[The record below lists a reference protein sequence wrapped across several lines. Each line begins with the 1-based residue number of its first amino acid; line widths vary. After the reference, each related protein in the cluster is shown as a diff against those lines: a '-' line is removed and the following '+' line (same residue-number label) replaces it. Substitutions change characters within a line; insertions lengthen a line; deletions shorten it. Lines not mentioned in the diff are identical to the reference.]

1 LEKLF
6 QKISL
11 ASASVVLVIL
21 IGIFISLF
29 NSSKGAISEFGLGF
43 ITNPVWNKDIVIKKE
58 VEDNKKIKKEELST
72 EKEVVTENDK
82 DEAVEDEEAV
92 SDDDTLEG
100 SDEEEI
106 ADEDDEAITD
116 EDDEVTESNTQSNSI
131 TKTIYGGLVPIVGT
145 LLSTIIALLF
155 ALPIAM
161 GIAIFLSEI
170 APKNISNI
178 VGIAIELLAAI
189 PSIIFG
195 MWGLFYFAPI
205 IQSLVGGY
213 QVSLL
218 TAGIVLGIMI
228 LPFMA
233 AITRDSM
240 NTTPDVLK
248 ESAYALG
255 ATKFEVI
262 KDVIFPYSKV
272 GIIGSI
278 ILALG
283 RALGETMA
291 VAFLIGS
298 IFQLPSKVTD
308 PTISIPVA
316 LANNFGEASGLGES
330 SLFYLA
336 LILFVMSFVVIS
348 VAKFYF
354 LRKKG

>member
-1 LEKLF
+1 MEKIF
-6 QKISL
+6 QKLSFS
-11 ASASVVLVIL
+11 SAKFVLLIL
-21 IGIFISLF
+21 LGIFWILYSTAKP
-29 NSSKGAISEFGLGF
+29 SIDEFGLKF
-43 ITNPVWNKDIVIKKE
+43 LTNPNWNKEIVIDTNLNTTKQLD
-58 VEDNKKIKKEELST
+58 VINSNDTTDDEDDLGL
-72 EKEVVTENDK
+72 D
-82 DEAVEDEEAV
+82 DED
-92 SDDDTLEG
+92 
-100 SDEEEI
+100 SDEVI
-106 ADEDDEAITD
+106 ADEDDTD
-116 EDDEVTESNTQSNSI
+116 TKN
-131 TKTIYGGLVPIVGT
+131 TKTVFGGLVPIVGT
-145 LLSTIIALLF
+145 LLSTIIALIF

-170 APKNISNI
+170 APKNISKP

-195 MWGLFYFAPI
+195 MWGLYYFAPI
-205 IQSLVGGY
+205 ITDIVGGY

-218 TAGIVLGIMI
+218 TAGLVLGIMI

-262 KDVIFPYSKV
+262 KDVIFPYSKS

-283 RALGETMA
+283 RAMGETMA
-291 VAFLIGS
+291 VAFLIGAVYK
-298 IFQLPSKVTD
+298 LPNAIND

-316 LANNFGEASGLGES
+316 MAVNFGEASGLGES
-330 SLFYLA
+330 SLFYLG
-336 LILFVMSFVVIS
+336 LILFVISFAIIS
-348 VAKFYF
+348 FAKFYF
-354 LRKKG
+354 LKRVKS

>member
-1 LEKLF
+1 MEKFF
-6 QKISL
+6 QKIALS
-11 ASASVVLVIL
+11 SATLVFIIL
-21 IGIFISLF
+21 IGIFITLF
-29 NSSKGAISEFGLGF
+29 IAAKPAIDEFGFNF
-43 ITNPVWNKDIVIKKE
+43 ITDSTWN
-58 VEDNKKIKKEELST
+58 
-72 EKEVVTENDK
+72 KEVVISDEKTPSTAIELNDEII
-82 DEAVEDEEAV
+82 DEDEM
-92 SDDDTLEG
+92 
-100 SDEEEI
+100 I
-106 ADEDDEAITD
+106 IDEDT
-116 EDDEVTESNTQSNSI
+116 VLFESEENSL

-145 LLSTIIALLF
+145 LLTTLIALIF

-161 GIAIFLSEI
+161 GIAVFLAEI

-195 MWGLFYFAPI
+195 MWGLYYFAPI
-205 IQSLVGGY
+205 VADIVGGY

-218 TAGIVLGIMI
+218 TAGLVLGVMI

-240 NTTPDVLK
+240 NTTPGVLK

-262 KDVIFPYSKV
+262 KDIIFPYSKT

-298 IFQLPSKVTD
+298 IFVLPSAIND

-316 LANNFGEASGLGES
+316 MANNFGEASGLGES
-330 SLFYLA
+330 ALFYLA
-336 LILFVMSFVVIS
+336 LILFLISFGVIS
-348 VAKFYF
+348 IAKFYF
-354 LRKKG
+354 LKKAH

>member
-1 LEKLF
+1 MFLKVHWMYFLKFIEIGVLMEKLF
-6 QKISL
+6 KTVSFMSATLVMVLL
-11 ASASVVLVIL
+11 AS
-21 IGIFISLF
+21 IFISLF
-29 NSSKGAISEFGLGF
+29 HSAKPAIDEYGFGF
-43 ITNPVWNKDIVIKKE
+43 ITEKAWDKEVPIENSVATSAPVKKE
-58 VEDNKKIKKEELST
+58 TPKATD
-72 EKEVVTENDK
+72 
-82 DEAVEDEEAV
+82 
-92 SDDDTLEG
+92 SDDDLESMLGG
-100 SDEEEI
+100 SISD
-106 ADEDDEAITD
+106 TPMR
-116 EDDEVTESNTQSNSI
+116 
-131 TKTIYGGLVPIVGT
+131 TIYGGFIPIIGT
-145 LLSTIIALLF
+145 LLSTLIAMAF

-161 GIAIFLSEI
+161 GIAVFLAEI
-170 APKNISNI
+170 APKQISNV

-205 IQSLVGGY
+205 VQSFVGGY

-218 TAGIVLGIMI
+218 TAGLVLGVMI

-240 NTTPDVLK
+240 RTTPDVLK

-262 KDVIFPYSKV
+262 KDIIFPYSKA

-298 IFQLPSKVTD
+298 VFSI
-308 PTISIPVA
+308 PTSLTSPTVSIPVA
-316 LANNFGEASGLGES
+316 MANSFGEATGMKTSA
-330 SLFYLA
+330 LFYLA
-336 LILFVMSFVVIS
+336 FLLFIISFAVIS
-348 VAKFYF
+348 IAKFYF
-354 LRKKG
+354 LRKDNK

>member
-1 LEKLF
+1 MEKIF
-6 QKISL
+6 QKLSL
-11 ASASVVLVIL
+11 NSASLVLIL
-21 IGIFISLF
+21 LLGIFITLY
-29 NSSKGAISEFGLGF
+29 NAAKPAIDEFGFNF
-43 ITNPVWNKDIVIKKE
+43 ITDATWNQEVDIDPAELPVSAK
-58 VEDNKKIKKEELST
+58 
-72 EKEVVTENDK
+72 VTQAPIMD
-82 DEAVEDEEAV
+82 AV
-92 SDDDTLEG
+92 SND
-100 SDEEEI
+100 I
-106 ADEDDEAITD
+106 DEDYLFVEEDDIIID
-116 EDDEVTESNTQSNSI
+116 EDSAHAKAL
-131 TKTIYGGLVPIVGT
+131 TKTVFGGWIPIVGT
-145 LLSTIIALLF
+145 ILSTLIALIF

-161 GIAIFLSEI
+161 GIAVFLAEI
-170 APKNISNI
+170 APKNISHV

-205 IQSLVGGY
+205 VASIVGGY

-218 TAGIVLGIMI
+218 TAGLVLGVMI

-262 KDVIFPYSKV
+262 KDIIFPYSKI

-298 IFQLPSKVTD
+298 IFSLPEAIND
-308 PTISIPVA
+308 PTVSIPVA
-316 LANNFGEASGLGES
+316 MANNFGEASGLGES

-336 LILFVMSFVVIS
+336 LILFVMSFAVIS
-348 VAKFYF
+348 FAKFYF
-354 LRKKG
+354 LKRVVK

>member
-1 LEKLF
+1 MEKIF
-6 QKISL
+6 QKLSL
-11 ASASVVLVIL
+11 ASASLVFIIL
-21 IGIFISLF
+21 LGIFFTLF
-29 NSSKGAISEFGLGF
+29 NSSKLAIDEFGFDF
-43 ITNPVWNKDIVIKKE
+43 ITNPDWNKEVMIETPASSSTAISDEDDIID
-58 VEDNKKIKKEELST
+58 EDDMII
-72 EKEVVTENDK
+72 D
-82 DEAVEDEEAV
+82 EDEV
-92 SDDDTLEG
+92 LF
-100 SDEEEI
+100 
-106 ADEDDEAITD
+106 DEDDE
-116 EDDEVTESNTQSNSI
+116 ESAS
-131 TKTIYGGLVPIVGT
+131 KTIYGGLVPIVGT
-145 LLSTIIALLF
+145 LLTTLIALVF

-161 GIAIFLSEI
+161 GIAVFLAEI
-170 APKNISNI
+170 APKNISHL

-195 MWGLFYFAPI
+195 MWGLYYFAPI
-205 IQSLVGGY
+205 VADIVGGY

-218 TAGIVLGIMI
+218 TAGLVLGVMI

-240 NTTPDVLK
+240 NTTPGVLK

-262 KDVIFPYSKV
+262 KDIIFPYSRT

-298 IFQLPSKVTD
+298 IFVLPTAINS

-316 LANNFGEASGLGES
+316 MANNFGEASGLGES
-330 SLFYLA
+330 ALFYLA
-336 LILFVMSFVVIS
+336 LILFVISFGVIS
-348 VAKFYF
+348 IAKFYF
-354 LRKKG
+354 LKKAH

>member
-1 LEKLF
+1 MEKIFKNL
-6 QKISL
+6 SL
-11 ASASVVLVIL
+11 ISASFVLIVLVA
-21 IGIFISLF
+21 IFISLF
-29 NSSKGAISEFGLGF
+29 NSAKPAIEEFGLGF
-43 ITNPVWNKDIVIKKE
+43 ITESAWGKDVPIEKNP
-58 VEDNKKIKKEELST
+58 SATPT
-72 EKEVVTENDK
+72 EKKVVEEKPEVY
-82 DEAVEDEEAV
+82 DELLMGY
-92 SDDDTLEG
+92 DDT
-100 SDEEEI
+100 
-106 ADEDDEAITD
+106 ITR
-116 EDDEVTESNTQSNSI
+116 
-131 TKTIYGGLVPIVGT
+131 TIYGGLVPIVGT
-145 LLSTIIALLF
+145 LLSTLIAMVF

-161 GIAIFLSEI
+161 GIAVFLAEI
-170 APKNISNI
+170 APKNISNV

-205 IQSLVGGY
+205 VQDIVGGY

-218 TAGIVLGIMI
+218 TAGLVLGVMI

-240 NTTPDVLK
+240 RTTPDVLK

-262 KDVIFPYSKV
+262 KDIIFPYSKK

-298 IFQLPSKVTD
+298 IFVLPQKIND
-308 PTISIPVA
+308 PTVSIPVA
-316 LANNFGEASGLGES
+316 MANNFGEASGLTLS

-336 LILFVMSFVVIS
+336 FLLFIISFIVIS
-348 VAKFYF
+348 IAKFYF
-354 LRKKG
+354 LRKAN

>member
-1 LEKLF
+1 MEKIF
-6 QKISL
+6 QKLSL
-11 ASASVVLVIL
+11 LSASLVFIIL
-21 IGIFISLF
+21 LGIFITLF
-29 NSSKGAISEFGLGF
+29 NSSNLAIDEFGFDF
-43 ITNPVWNKDIVIKKE
+43 ITNADWN
-58 VEDNKKIKKEELST
+58 T
-72 EKEVVTENDK
+72 EVVIESPLGEIASDTE
-82 DEAVEDEEAV
+82 
-92 SDDDTLEG
+92 
-100 SDEEEI
+100 SDEI
-106 ADEDDEAITD
+106 IDEDDEIIDEDEVMFD
-116 EDDEVTESNTQSNSI
+116 EDDEESA

-145 LLSTIIALLF
+145 LLSTLIALVF

-161 GIAIFLSEI
+161 GIAVFLAEI
-170 APKNISNI
+170 APKNISHV

-195 MWGLFYFAPI
+195 MWGLYYFAPI
-205 IQSLVGGY
+205 IADLVGGY

-218 TAGIVLGIMI
+218 TAGLVLGVMI

-240 NTTPDVLK
+240 NTTPGVLK

-262 KDVIFPYSKV
+262 KDIIFPYSRT

-298 IFQLPSKVTD
+298 IFTLPSAIND

-316 LANNFGEASGLGES
+316 MANNFGEASGLGES
-330 SLFYLA
+330 ALFYLA
-336 LILFVMSFVVIS
+336 LILFVISFGVIS
-348 VAKFYF
+348 IAKFYF
-354 LRKKG
+354 LKKEQ

>member
-1 LEKLF
+1 MEKIF
-6 QKISL
+6 QKLSL
-11 ASASVVLVIL
+11 ASASIVFIIL
-21 IGIFISLF
+21 LGIFFTLF
-29 NSSKGAISEFGLGF
+29 NSSKLAIDKFGFDF
-43 ITNPVWNKDIVIKKE
+43 ITNPDWNKEVMIETTGDI
-58 VEDNKKIKKEELST
+58 N
-72 EKEVVTENDK
+72 
-82 DEAVEDEEAV
+82 AVV
-92 SDDDTLEG
+92 SDDIM
-100 SDEEEI
+100 DEDDMIIDEDEMLF
-106 ADEDDEAITD
+106 DEDDE
-116 EDDEVTESNTQSNSI
+116 EGLSE
-131 TKTIYGGLVPIVGT
+131 TIYGGLVPIVGT
-145 LLSTIIALLF
+145 LLTTLIALVF

-161 GIAIFLSEI
+161 GIAVFLAEI
-170 APKNISNI
+170 APKNISHV

-195 MWGLFYFAPI
+195 MWGLYYFAPI
-205 IQSLVGGY
+205 VADIVGGY

-218 TAGIVLGIMI
+218 TAGLVLGVMI

-240 NTTPDVLK
+240 NTTPGVLK

-262 KDVIFPYSKV
+262 KDIIFPYSKT

-298 IFQLPSKVTD
+298 IFVLPGAIND

-316 LANNFGEASGLGES
+316 MANNFGEASGLGES
-330 SLFYLA
+330 ALFYLA
-336 LILFVMSFVVIS
+336 LILFVISFAVIS
-348 VAKFYF
+348 IAKFYF
-354 LRKKG
+354 LKKAP

>member
-1 LEKLF
+1 MEKIF
-6 QKISL
+6 QKLSL
-11 ASASVVLVIL
+11 GSASLVFVIL
-21 IGIFISLF
+21 IGIFITLF
-29 NSSKGAISEFGLGF
+29 NASRPAMEEFGFNF
-43 ITNPVWNKDIVIKKE
+43 ITDPTWNQE
-58 VEDNKKIKKEELST
+58 VEIETPAPPKSAETEVQASSDKVNDDNVSEEDPLLM
-72 EKEVVTENDK
+72 E
-82 DEAVEDEEAV
+82 
-92 SDDDTLEG
+92 
-100 SDEEEI
+100 
-106 ADEDDEAITD
+106 DEDDLLLMMD
-116 EDDEVTESNTQSNSI
+116 EDSI
-131 TKTIYGGLVPIVGT
+131 LSDVSTKTIFGGWVPIVGT
-145 LLSTIIALLF
+145 ILSTMIALVF

-161 GIAIFLSEI
+161 GIAVFLAEI
-170 APKNISNI
+170 APKNISHI

-195 MWGLFYFAPI
+195 MWGLYYFAPI
-205 IQSLVGGY
+205 VANVVGGY

-218 TAGIVLGIMI
+218 TAGLVLGVMI

-298 IFQLPSKVTD
+298 IFQLPDAIND
-308 PTISIPVA
+308 PTVSIPVA
-316 LANNFGEASGLGES
+316 MANNFGEASGLGES
-330 SLFYLA
+330 ALFYLA
-336 LILFVMSFVVIS
+336 LILFLMSFVVIGI
-348 VAKFYF
+348 AKFVF
-354 LRKKG
+354 LKRGSK

>member
-1 LEKLF
+1 MEKLF

-21 IGIFISLF
+21 VGIFISLF
-29 NSSKGAISEFGLGF
+29 NSSKEAIDEFGLGF
-43 ITNPVWNKDIVIKKE
+43 ASNPTWNKEIVIEDKSAKASVQE
-58 VEDNKKIKKEELST
+58 SQMTQDEDN
-72 EKEVVTENDK
+72 
-82 DEAVEDEEAV
+82 
-92 SDDDTLEG
+92 
-100 SDEEEI
+100 I
-106 ADEDDEAITD
+106 ADEDDMDNMEESDNMDDDEIID
-116 EDDEVTESNTQSNSI
+116 EDDESPTGI

-161 GIAIFLSEI
+161 GIAVFLSEI
-170 APKNISNI
+170 APKNISNV

-195 MWGLFYFAPI
+195 MWGLYYFAPI
-205 IQSLVGGY
+205 VANIVGGY

-218 TAGIVLGIMI
+218 TAGLVLGVMI

-240 NTTPDVLK
+240 NTTPNVLK

-262 KDVIFPYSKV
+262 KDIIFPYSKV

-298 IFQLPSKVTD
+298 IFVLPQAIND

-316 LANNFGEASGLGES
+316 MANNFGEASGLGES
-330 SLFYLA
+330 ALFYLA
-336 LILFVMSFVVIS
+336 LILFVISFAIIS
-348 VAKFYF
+348 IAKFYF
-354 LRKKG
+354 LKGVNK

>member
-1 LEKLF
+1 MEKIF
-6 QKISL
+6 QKLSL
-11 ASASVVLVIL
+11 ASASLVFIIL
-21 IGIFISLF
+21 LGIFFTLF
-29 NSSKGAISEFGLGF
+29 NSSKLAIDEFGFDF
-43 ITNPVWNKDIVIKKE
+43 ITNPDWNKEVMIETPASSSIAISDEDDIID
-58 VEDNKKIKKEELST
+58 EDDMII
-72 EKEVVTENDK
+72 D
-82 DEAVEDEEAV
+82 EDEV
-92 SDDDTLEG
+92 LF
-100 SDEEEI
+100 
-106 ADEDDEAITD
+106 DEDDE
-116 EDDEVTESNTQSNSI
+116 ESAS
-131 TKTIYGGLVPIVGT
+131 KTIYGGLVPIVGT
-145 LLSTIIALLF
+145 LLTTLIALVF

-161 GIAIFLSEI
+161 GIAVFLAEI
-170 APKNISNI
+170 APKNISHL

-195 MWGLFYFAPI
+195 MWGLYYFAPI
-205 IQSLVGGY
+205 VADIVGGY

-218 TAGIVLGIMI
+218 TAGLVLGVMI

-240 NTTPDVLK
+240 NTTPGVLK

-262 KDVIFPYSKV
+262 KDIIFPYSRT

-298 IFQLPSKVTD
+298 IFVLPTAINS

-316 LANNFGEASGLGES
+316 MANNFGEASGLGES
-330 SLFYLA
+330 ALFYLA
-336 LILFVMSFVVIS
+336 LILFVISFGVIS
-348 VAKFYF
+348 IAKFYF
-354 LRKKG
+354 LKKAH

>member
-1 LEKLF
+1 
-6 QKISL
+6 
-11 ASASVVLVIL
+11 
-21 IGIFISLF
+21 
-29 NSSKGAISEFGLGF
+29 
-43 ITNPVWNKDIVIKKE
+43 D
-58 VEDNKKIKKEELST
+58 
-72 EKEVVTENDK
+72 
-82 DEAVEDEEAV
+82 EDEM
-92 SDDDTLEG
+92 LF
-100 SDEEEI
+100 
-106 ADEDDEAITD
+106 DEDSVSETM
-116 EDDEVTESNTQSNSI
+116 TM
-131 TKTIYGGLVPIVGT
+131 YGGLVPIVGT
-145 LLSTIIALLF
+145 LLTTLIALAF

-161 GIAIFLSEI
+161 GIAVFLAEI
-170 APKNISNI
+170 APKNIAYPI
-178 VGIAIELLAAI
+178 GIAIELLAAI

-195 MWGLFYFAPI
+195 MWGLYYFAPI
-205 IQSLVGGY
+205 IADLVGGY

-218 TAGIVLGIMI
+218 TAGLVLGVMI

-248 ESAYALG
+248 ESAYAMG

-262 KDVIFPYSKV
+262 KDIIFSYSKV

-298 IFQLPSKVTD
+298 IFTLPSKITD

-316 LANNFGEASGLGES
+316 MANNFGEASGLGES

-336 LILFVMSFVVIS
+336 LILFVISFAIIS
-348 VAKFYF
+348 IAKLYF
-354 LRKKG
+354 LRGVK

>member
-1 LEKLF
+1 MEKIF
-6 QKISL
+6 QKLSIS
-11 ASASVVLVIL
+11 SATLVFLIL
-21 IGIFISLF
+21 VGIFLTLF
-29 NSSKGAISEFGLGF
+29 SAAKPAIDEFGFDF
-43 ITNPVWNKDIVIKKE
+43 IVNAEWNKEIVQE
-58 VEDNKKIKKEELST
+58 GSQSQT
-72 EKEVVTENDK
+72 PAFS
-82 DEAVEDEEAV
+82 DEIIDEDEV
-92 SDDDTLEG
+92 MFD
-100 SDEEEI
+100 
-106 ADEDDEAITD
+106 DEDDEL
-116 EDDEVTESNTQSNSI
+116 
-131 TKTIYGGLVPIVGT
+131 TKTLYGGLVPIVGT
-145 LLSTIIALLF
+145 LLTTLIALTF

-161 GIAIFLSEI
+161 GIAVFLAEI
-170 APKNISNI
+170 APKNISHI

-195 MWGLFYFAPI
+195 MWGLYYFAPI
-205 IQSLVGGY
+205 VADLVGGY

-218 TAGIVLGIMI
+218 TAGLVLGVMI

-262 KDVIFPYSKV
+262 KDIIFPYSKT

-298 IFQLPSKVTD
+298 IFVLPTAINS

-316 LANNFGEASGLGES
+316 MANNFGEASGLGES

-336 LILFVMSFVVIS
+336 LILFVISFTIIS
-348 VAKFYF
+348 IAKFYF
-354 LRKKG
+354 LKKAN

>member
-1 LEKLF
+1 MEKIF
-6 QKISL
+6 QKLSL
-11 ASASVVLVIL
+11 ASASLVFIIL
-21 IGIFISLF
+21 VGIFLTLL
-29 NSSKGAISEFGLGF
+29 SSSRLAIDEFGFDF
-43 ITNPVWNKDIVIKKE
+43 ITNPDWN
-58 VEDNKKIKKEELST
+58 
-72 EKEVVTENDK
+72 KEVVVDNPNKTPQVAVVAED
-82 DEAVEDEEAV
+82 DEPIDDSIISDDEDE
-92 SDDDTLEG
+92 DM
-100 SDEEEI
+100 I
-106 ADEDDEAITD
+106 ADEDEASSD
-116 EDDEVTESNTQSNSI
+116 VE
-131 TKTIYGGLVPIVGT
+131 TKTVYGGLVPIVGT

-161 GIAIFLSEI
+161 GIAVFLAEI
-170 APKNISNI
+170 APKNISNV

-195 MWGLFYFAPI
+195 MWGLYYFAP
-205 IQSLVGGY
+205 LVADVVGGY

-218 TAGIVLGIMI
+218 TAGLVLGVMI

-240 NTTPDVLK
+240 RTTPGVLK

-262 KDVIFPYSKV
+262 KDVVFPYSKT

-298 IFQLPSKVTD
+298 IFELPTAINS

-316 LANNFGEASGLGES
+316 MANNFGEASGLGES
-330 SLFYLA
+330 ALFYLA
-336 LILFVMSFVVIS
+336 LILFVISFAVIS
-348 VAKFYF
+348 LAKFYF
-354 LRKKG
+354 LKKAK

>member
-1 LEKLF
+1 MEKIFKNL
-6 QKISL
+6 SL
-11 ASASVVLVIL
+11 ISASFVLIVLVA
-21 IGIFISLF
+21 IFISLF
-29 NSSKGAISEFGLGF
+29 NSAKPAIEEFGLGF
-43 ITNPVWNKDIVIKKE
+43 VSESAWGKDVPIEVNPSDKPA
-58 VEDNKKIKKEELST
+58 
-72 EKEVVTENDK
+72 EKV
-82 DEAVEDEEAV
+82 AVEKPIVYDELLMGY
-92 SDDDTLEG
+92 DDT
-100 SDEEEI
+100 
-106 ADEDDEAITD
+106 ITR
-116 EDDEVTESNTQSNSI
+116 
-131 TKTIYGGLVPIVGT
+131 TIYGGLVPIVGT
-145 LLSTIIALLF
+145 LLSTLIAMAF

-161 GIAIFLSEI
+161 GIAVFLAEI
-170 APKNISNI
+170 APKNISNV

-205 IQSLVGGY
+205 VQSVVGGY

-218 TAGIVLGIMI
+218 TAGLVLGVMI

-240 NTTPDVLK
+240 RTTPDVLK

-262 KDVIFPYSKV
+262 KDIIFPYSKK

-298 IFQLPSKVTD
+298 IFVLPQKLND
-308 PTISIPVA
+308 PTVSIPVA
-316 LANNFGEASGLGES
+316 MANNFGESSGLALS

-336 LILFVMSFVVIS
+336 FLLFIISFLVIS
-348 VAKFYF
+348 IAKFYF
-354 LRKKG
+354 LRKAN

>member
-1 LEKLF
+1 MEKIF
-6 QKISL
+6 RNL
-11 ASASVVLVIL
+11 AFSSASLVFVIL
-21 IGIFISLF
+21 IGIFITLF
-29 NSSKGAISEFGLGF
+29 LASKDSIDEFGLGF
-43 ITNPVWNKDIVIKKE
+43 IVNPNWNTEIS
-58 VEDNKKIKKEELST
+58 LS
-72 EKEVVTENDK
+72 NPNANMDM
-82 DEAVEDEEAV
+82 DMDMDDSSA
-92 SDDDTLEG
+92 SDDMMMLD
-100 SDEEEI
+100 
-106 ADEDDEAITD
+106 DEDDMPAEADTMLFD
-116 EDDEVTESNTQSNSI
+116 EDVKDTFTE
-131 TKTIYGGLVPIVGT
+131 YGGLVPIVGT
-145 LLSTIIALLF
+145 LLSTIIALVF

-161 GIAIFLSEI
+161 GIAVFLAEI
-170 APKNISNI
+170 APKNIAYPI
-178 VGIAIELLAAI
+178 GIAIELLAAI

-195 MWGLFYFAPI
+195 MWGLYYFAPI
-205 IQSLVGGY
+205 VADLVGGY

-218 TAGIVLGIMI
+218 TAGLVLGVMI

-248 ESAYALG
+248 ESAYAMG

-262 KDVIFPYSKV
+262 KDIIFPYSKV

-298 IFQLPSKVTD
+298 IFTLPSSITD

-316 LANNFGEASGLGES
+316 MANNFGEAAGLGES

-336 LILFVMSFVVIS
+336 LILFIISFAIIS
-348 VAKFYF
+348 IAKLYF
-354 LRKKG
+354 LRGAK

>member
-1 LEKLF
+1 MEKIF
-6 QKISL
+6 QKLSL
-11 ASASVVLVIL
+11 SSASLVFIIL
-21 IGIFISLF
+21 VGIFITLF
-29 NSSKGAISEFGLGF
+29 SAAKPAIDEYGIDF
-43 ITNPVWNKDIVIKKE
+43 IFNPAWNKEVAIDTPTPSKE
-58 VEDNKKIKKEELST
+58 TVAT
-72 EKEVVTENDK
+72 Q
-82 DEAVEDEEAV
+82 AAV
-92 SDDDTLEG
+92 SDDTVD
-100 SDEEEI
+100 DEDDMI
-106 ADEDDEAITD
+106 MDEDDEDMMLDD
-116 EDDEVTESNTQSNSI
+116 EDDVA

-145 LLSTIIALLF
+145 LLTTIIALVF

-161 GIAIFLSEI
+161 GIAVFLAEI
-170 APKNISNI
+170 APKNISYF

-195 MWGLFYFAPI
+195 MWGLYYFAPI
-205 IQSLVGGY
+205 VAGLVGGY

-218 TAGIVLGIMI
+218 TAGLVLGVMI

-240 NTTPDVLK
+240 NTTPAVLK

-262 KDVIFPYSKV
+262 KDIIFPYSKV

-298 IFQLPSKVTD
+298 IFVLPKAIND

-316 LANNFGEASGLGES
+316 MANNFGEASGLGES
-330 SLFYLA
+330 ALFYLA
-336 LILFVMSFVVIS
+336 LILFIISFAVIS
-348 VAKFYF
+348 LAKFYF
-354 LRKKG
+354 LKKAK

>member
-1 LEKLF
+1 MEKIF
-6 QKISL
+6 KNVSL
-11 ASASVVLVIL
+11 LSASLVLVIL
-21 IGIFISLF
+21 IGIFVTLF
-29 NSSKGAISEFGLGF
+29 MSSKHAMNEFGLGF
-43 ITNPVWNKDIVIKKE
+43 ITNPAWQTE
-58 VEDNKKIKKEELST
+58 VALTPQEAKNT
-72 EKEVVTENDK
+72 VV
-82 DEAVEDEEAV
+82 DEYSLFPDEEP
-92 SDDDTLEG
+92 
-100 SDEEEI
+100 
-106 ADEDDEAITD
+106 
-116 EDDEVTESNTQSNSI
+116 

-145 LLSTIIALLF
+145 VLSTLIALAF

-161 GIAIFLSEI
+161 GIAVFLAEI
-170 APKNISNI
+170 APKNVSHV

-205 IQSLVGGY
+205 IQKLVGGY

-218 TAGIVLGIMI
+218 TAGLVLGIMI

-240 NTTPDVLK
+240 KTTPDILK

-298 IFQLPSKVTD
+298 VFELPKALNS

-316 LANNFGEASGLGES
+316 LANNFGEATGLGAS

-336 LILFVMSFVVIS
+336 FLLFLISFIVIS
-348 VAKFYF
+348 IAKFYF
-354 LRKKG
+354 LKKVK

>member
-1 LEKLF
+1 MEKIF
-6 QKISL
+6 QNLSL
-11 ASASVVLVIL
+11 ASASLVFLIL
-21 IGIFISLF
+21 VGIFITLF
-29 NSSKGAISEFGLGF
+29 NSSKLAIDEFGFDF
-43 ITNPVWNKDIVIKKE
+43 ITNPQWNEQVIESSNEFSDSDEILDEDDII
-58 VEDNKKIKKEELST
+58 D
-72 EKEVVTENDK
+72 
-82 DEAVEDEEAV
+82 EDEV
-92 SDDDTLEG
+92 MF
-100 SDEEEI
+100 
-106 ADEDDEAITD
+106 DEDDE
-116 EDDEVTESNTQSNSI
+116 ESTS
-131 TKTIYGGLVPIVGT
+131 KTIYGGLVPIVGT
-145 LLSTIIALLF
+145 LLTTLIALVF

-161 GIAIFLSEI
+161 GIAVFLAEI
-170 APKNISNI
+170 APKNISHI

-195 MWGLFYFAPI
+195 MWGLYYFAPI
-205 IQSLVGGY
+205 VADIVGGY

-218 TAGIVLGIMI
+218 TAGLVLGVMI

-240 NTTPDVLK
+240 NTTPGVLK

-262 KDVIFPYSKV
+262 KDIIFPYSRT

-298 IFQLPSKVTD
+298 IFVLPGAIND

-316 LANNFGEASGLGES
+316 MANNFGEASGLGES
-330 SLFYLA
+330 ALFYLA
-336 LILFVMSFVVIS
+336 LILFVISFGVIS
-348 VAKFYF
+348 IAKFYF
-354 LRKKG
+354 LKKAN

>member
-1 LEKLF
+1 MEKIFKNL
-6 QKISL
+6 SL
-11 ASASVVLVIL
+11 ISASFVLIVLVA
-21 IGIFISLF
+21 IFISLF
-29 NSSKGAISEFGLGF
+29 NSAKPAIEEFGLGF
-43 ITNPVWNKDIVIKKE
+43 ITESAWGKDVPIEKNPSDTP
-58 VEDNKKIKKEELST
+58 T
-72 EKEVVTENDK
+72 EKKVAEEKPEVY
-82 DEAVEDEEAV
+82 DELLMGY
-92 SDDDTLEG
+92 DDT
-100 SDEEEI
+100 
-106 ADEDDEAITD
+106 ITR
-116 EDDEVTESNTQSNSI
+116 
-131 TKTIYGGLVPIVGT
+131 TIYGGLVPIVGT
-145 LLSTIIALLF
+145 LLSTLIAMVF

-161 GIAIFLSEI
+161 GIAVFLAEI
-170 APKNISNI
+170 APKNISNV

-205 IQSLVGGY
+205 VQGIVGGY

-218 TAGIVLGIMI
+218 TAGLVLGVMI

-240 NTTPDVLK
+240 RTTPDVLK

-262 KDVIFPYSKV
+262 KDIIFPYSKK

-298 IFQLPSKVTD
+298 IFVLPQKLND
-308 PTISIPVA
+308 PTVSIPVA
-316 LANNFGEASGLGES
+316 MANNFGESSGLALS

-336 LILFVMSFVVIS
+336 FLLFIISFVVIS
-348 VAKFYF
+348 IAKFYF
-354 LRKKG
+354 LRKAN

>member
-1 LEKLF
+1 MEKIF
-6 QKISL
+6 QKL
-11 ASASVVLVIL
+11 ALFSASLVFIIL
-21 IGIFISLF
+21 IGIFITLF
-29 NSSKGAISEFGLGF
+29 TSSKLAIDEFGFDF
-43 ITNPVWNKDIVIKKE
+43 ITNSDWN
-58 VEDNKKIKKEELST
+58 
-72 EKEVVTENDK
+72 KEVV
-82 DEAVEDEEAV
+82 VEPTISKSLNV
-92 SDDDTLEG
+92 SSLE
-100 SDEEEI
+100 SDEI
-106 ADEDDEAITD
+106 IDEDDEMLSD
-116 EDDEVTESNTQSNSI
+116 EDDEDSAE

-145 LLSTIIALLF
+145 LLTTLIALIF

-161 GIAIFLSEI
+161 GIAVFLAEI
-170 APKNISNI
+170 APKNISYI

-195 MWGLFYFAPI
+195 MWGLYYFAPI
-205 IQSLVGGY
+205 VSDLVGGY

-218 TAGIVLGIMI
+218 TAGLVLGVMI

-240 NTTPDVLK
+240 NTTPGVLK

-262 KDVIFPYSKV
+262 KDIIFPFSKT

-298 IFQLPSKVTD
+298 IFVLPTAINS

-316 LANNFGEASGLGES
+316 MANNFGEASGLGES
-330 SLFYLA
+330 ALFYLA
-336 LILFVMSFVVIS
+336 LILFVISFGVIS
-348 VAKFYF
+348 FAKMYF
-354 LRKKG
+354 LKKAK

>member
-1 LEKLF
+1 VEKLF

-11 ASASVVLVIL
+11 TSASLVLVIL
-21 IGIFISLF
+21 IGIFLTLI
-29 NSSKGAISEFGLGF
+29 NASKPAIDEFGFGF
-43 ITNPVWNKDIVIKKE
+43 ITNPTWNQEIVLKDTTLKNNV
-58 VEDNKKIKKEELST
+58 ST
-72 EKEVVTENDK
+72 TIDD
-82 DEAVEDEEAV
+82 DEIIMDEDEI
-92 SDDDTLEG
+92 L
-100 SDEEEI
+100 
-106 ADEDDEAITD
+106 DEDHTD
-116 EDDEVTESNTQSNSI
+116 
-131 TKTIYGGLVPIVGT
+131 TKTIFGGLVPIVGT
-145 LLSTIIALLF
+145 LLSTFIALAF

-161 GIAIFLSEI
+161 GIAVFLAEI
-170 APKNISNI
+170 APKNISHL

-195 MWGLFYFAPI
+195 MWGLYYFAPI
-205 IQSLVGGY
+205 VSNMFGGY

-218 TAGIVLGIMI
+218 TAGLVLGVMI

-262 KDVIFPYSKV
+262 KDIIFPYSKV

-298 IFQLPSKVTD
+298 IFSLPSSITS

-316 LANNFGEASGLGES
+316 MANNFGEANGIGES

-336 LILFVMSFVVIS
+336 LILFVISFAVIS
-348 VAKFYF
+348 FAKFYF
-354 LRKKG
+354 LKANK

>member
-1 LEKLF
+1 MEKIFRNL
-6 QKISL
+6 SL
-11 ASASVVLVIL
+11 SSASLVFIIL
-21 IGIFISLF
+21 LGIFITLF
-29 NSSKGAISEFGLGF
+29 LASKDAINEFGIGF
-43 ITNPVWNKDIVIKKE
+43 ITNPNWNKE
-58 VEDNKKIKKEELST
+58 VSIDATDKSSQSAQDFSLEDDFLA
-72 EKEVVTENDK
+72 D
-82 DEAVEDEEAV
+82 
-92 SDDDTLEG
+92 
-100 SDEEEI
+100 
-106 ADEDDEAITD
+106 DEDDMILD
-116 EDDEVTESNTQSNSI
+116 EDDAILDEDDMLFDDSI
-131 TKTIYGGLVPIVGT
+131 KKTFTDYGALVPIVGT
-145 LLSTIIALLF
+145 LLTTLIALIF

-161 GIAIFLSEI
+161 GIAVFLAEI
-170 APKNISNI
+170 APKNIAAPIS
-178 VGIAIELLAAI
+178 VAIELLAAI

-195 MWGLFYFAPI
+195 MWGLYYFAPI
-205 IQSLVGGY
+205 VADLVGGY

-218 TAGIVLGIMI
+218 TAGLVLGIMI

-248 ESAYALG
+248 ESAYAMG

-262 KDVIFPYSKV
+262 KDIIFPYSKV

-298 IFQLPSKVTD
+298 IFALPTAINS

-316 LANNFGEASGLGES
+316 MANNFGEASGLGES

-336 LILFVMSFVVIS
+336 LILFVISFGVIS
-348 VAKFYF
+348 FAKLYF
-354 LRKKG
+354 LKGAR